1 MSKEIVK
8 TPLSKYYGGKFNMI
22 KFLLQ
27 FVPPHKVYVE
37 VFGGSG
43 ALLFAKEPSKLEVFN
58 DIDSEVVNFFRILRD
73 KRKFKEFYRQVS
85 LVPYSREEFKNFLKT
100 LGEGNEVERAV
111 KFFVCVK
118 QSFGGQLQNT
128 GWSYGKTTNKD
139 VSAYLSAIEN
149 LPQVVERLRRVQI
162 ENRDYRKI
170 FEIYDSEDTF
180 FYCDPP
186 YVKDV
191 RKSYYNYRYEF
202 TLEDHKEFVE
212 RVLKLK
218 GMVLISGYEH
228 PIYERLEKEG
238 WKKSYYFRRT
248 SASLKSR
255 SVVKEVVWW
264 NQNLE
269 EKLKRKKRMPT
280 LYE

>member
-1 MSKEIVK
+1 MSSKIKIK
-8 TPLSKYYGGKFNMI
+8 TPIAKYYGGKFNMV
-22 KFLLQ
+22 KFLLE

-58 DIDSEVVNFFRILRD
+58 DIDSEVVNFFRVLRD

-85 LVPYSREEFKNFLKT
+85 LVPYSREEFFNFLKT
-100 LGEGNEVERAV
+100 LDKGNEIERAV

-118 QSFGGQLQNT
+118 QAFGGLLRGT
-128 GWSYGKTTNKD
+128 TWSYSKKTNKE
-139 VSAYLSAIEN
+139 VSAYLNAIEN

-162 ENRDYRKI
+162 ENRDYKKI
-170 FEIYDSEDTF
+170 FEIYDSEETF

-186 YVKDV
+186 YVKDG

-202 TLEDHKEFVE
+202 TLEDHREFVE

-238 WKKSYYFRRT
+238 WGKAFYFRRT
-248 SASLKSR
+248 RASFKSR
-255 SVVKEVVWW
+255 PVVKEVVWW

-269 EKLKRKKRMPT
+269 EKLKSRRK
-280 LYE
+280 EV

>member
-238 WKKSYYFRRT
+238 WKKSYYFRRA

-255 SVVKEVVWW
+255 PVVKEVVWW

>member
-238 WKKSYYFRRT
+238 WKKSYYFRRAK
-248 SASLKSR
+248 ASLKSR
-255 SVVKEVVWW
+255 PVVKEVVWW

>member
-1 MSKEIVK
+1 MSKKIIK
-8 TPLSKYYGGKFNMI
+8 TPIAKYYGGKFNML

-43 ALLFAKEPSKLEVFN
+43 ALLFGKEPSKLEIFN
-58 DIDSEVVNFFRILRD
+58 DIDSEVVNFFRVLRD

-118 QSFGGQLQNT
+118 QAYGGQLRGT
-128 GWSYGKTTNKD
+128 GWSYSKNTNKD

-149 LPQVVERLRRVQI
+149 LPQVVERLRMVQI

-170 FEIYDSEDTF
+170 FEIYDSEETF

-186 YVKDV
+186 YVKDI

-228 PIYERLEKEG
+228 QIYEILEKEG
-238 WKKSYYFRRT
+238 WGKSYYFRRT
-248 SASLKSR
+248 SASLKAR
-255 SVVKEVVWW
+255 AVVKEVVWW
-264 NQNLE
+264 NKNLE
-269 EKLKRKKRMPT
+269 EKLKSGGK
-280 LYE
+280 E

>member
-180 FYCDPP
+180 FLLRP
-186 YVKDV
+186 
-191 RKSYYNYRYEF
+191 
-202 TLEDHKEFVE
+202 
-212 RVLKLK
+212 
-218 GMVLISGYEH
+218 
-228 PIYERLEKEG
+228 
-238 WKKSYYFRRT
+238 
-248 SASLKSR
+248 SLC
-255 SVVKEVVWW
+255 
-264 NQNLE
+264 
-269 EKLKRKKRMPT
+269 
-280 LYE
+280 